1 MQSLSSLISIPNKN
15 TEKDI
20 PGTERRWYVKQFLDH
35 LNASRK
41 GQKIKNKKGIEVALK
56 PLSGAFVASK
66 MAKRKISSVSSLDAF
81 LKECKKSKNF
91 SAYWWWALDAKNA
104 KDSSEGKSNK

>member
-1 MQSLSSLISIPNKN
+1 MKSLFSLISIPEEN
-15 TEKDI
+15 TKKDT
-20 PGTERRWYVKQFLDH
+20 PRTERRWYIKQFLDI

-66 MAKRKISSVSSLDAF
+66 MAKRKISSVSALYAF

-91 SAYWWWALDAKNA
+91 SAHWWWALDAKNA
-104 KDSSEGKSNK
+104 KE